1 MRGRGL
7 ERNLR
12 LSQNYHSAV
21 RVSKKLV
28 VTDSSGVESVITNSE
43 DAPIYNLQGERMIC
57 SRKELQK
64 GIYIQNGRKFVVK

>member
-1 MRGRGL
+1 MIKAIQQG
-7 ERNLR
+7 NK
-12 LSQNYHSAV
+12 NYHSAV

-28 VTDSSGVESVITNSE
+28 ITDPSGVEGVITNIE
-43 DAPIYNLQGERMIC
+43 DTPIYNLQGERMTC